1 MFSKK
6 GFSIAELLVVLAI
19 IGIVISIVFSV
30 YKPHRLLEEKN
41 AKYKNLAV
49 YNALHDAVYEIVQ
62 SKEDADNP
70 FKADTPEA
78 AATRLCNGLVS
89 YINTLEDRCSTSP
102 YMNDIYGYMAT
113 SSNIN
118 FKTMVTSQMTT
129 QNGMKIYLSR
139 MFTTAD
145 GLKYFIIHVDINALD
160 HTNTSHM
167 IMYDAAKKKHP
178 DVFSYAA
185 IPTGHVIPIGLL
197 EYDIRYLPTYVKYRS
212 GNNKVYSPAYS
223 YRRAKNVAWGFYQ
236 TGNTADLY
244 NEYVAETYN
253 DKIRADLDSHFSCL
267 YSFNYG
273 SSPKYPET
281 YAGGAISE
289 CQSPD
294 GTQTYSCELAIER
307 PKVSA
312 R

>member
-6 GFSIAELLVVLAI
+6 GFSLPEVLIVLAI
-19 IGIVISIVFSV
+19 TGIVISTVFAV

-49 YNALHDAVYEIVQ
+49 YNALNDAVYELVQ
-62 SKEDADNP
+62 SKEDGVNP
-70 FKADTPEA
+70 FNADTPEA
-78 AATRLCNGLVS
+78 GGTKLCKGLVS

-197 EYDIRYLPTYVKYRS
+197 
-212 GNNKVYSPAYS
+212 
-223 YRRAKNVAWGFYQ
+223 
-236 TGNTADLY
+236 
-244 NEYVAETYN
+244 
-253 DKIRADLDSHFSCL
+253 
-267 YSFNYG
+267 
-273 SSPKYPET
+273 
-281 YAGGAISE
+281 
-289 CQSPD
+289 
-294 GTQTYSCELAIER
+294 
-307 PKVSA
+307 
-312 R
+312 